1 MLPRPKTAEPSET
14 MATEFFFTDICRA
27 SSGLFARW
35 SAATPTPGV
44 YQSEKSPF
52 FESFTRAAVSTSAPC
67 FLNAA
72 MIFFGSIASKI
83 RRTVYYTGV
92 KQDDP
97 IEKHF
102 TRLKPEQ
109 KRALHKLRIRT
120 VRDLLYHFP
129 SRYERSG
136 PSSTIAG
143 TTAGAEVTLYGTI
156 RKPDVRKTWKS
167 RRPVAEAWLEDATG
181 KMKMMWFSQPYIAK
195 SLHDGMVVKVSGRV
209 SGQGSKAYLAN
220 PEIDRSPVVPDAHD
234 TLFSPE
240 GRTADVLASLY
251 PIYPESQGISSLW
264 FTHNIRKVVET
275 GAHEKLVDP
284 VPKEILQ
291 KFNLPSLSSAIVF
304 AHMPRSRE
312 DATAARKRFA
322 FEEIFSLQ
330 LAVQQRRGAAARE
343 HALPVSMNRKALHD
357 FVESFPFPAT
367 AAQTRAIEQIIA
379 DFEKPHPMMRLLE
392 GAVGSGKTAVAAA
405 TAYLVATSLPKGRI

>member
-120 VRDLLYHFP
+120 IRDLLYHFP

-167 RRPVAEAWLEDATG
+167 RRPVAEAWLEDASG
-181 KMKMMWFSQPYIAK
+181 KIKMMWFSQPYIAK
-195 SLHDGMVVKVSGRV
+195 TLHDGMVVKVSGRV
-209 SGQGSKAYLAN
+209 SGRTSGEGAKMYLAN
-220 PEIDRSPVVPDAHD
+220 PQIDRTPLNPEEVNEN
-234 TLFSPE
+234 LFHP
-240 GRTADVLASLY
+240 TTTYNLPPTTLY

-264 FTHNIRKVVET
+264 F
-275 GAHEKLVDP
+275 L
-284 VPKEILQ
+284 
-291 KFNLPSLSSAIVF
+291 
-304 AHMPRSRE
+304 
-312 DATAARKRFA
+312 
-322 FEEIFSLQ
+322 
-330 LAVQQRRGAAARE
+330 
-343 HALPVSMNRKALHD
+343 HA
-357 FVESFPFPAT
+357 
-367 AAQTRAIEQIIA
+367 
-379 DFEKPHPMMRLLE
+379 MR
-392 GAVGSGKTAVAAA
+392 
-405 TAYLVATSLPKGRI
+405 